1 MPLFKKNELQSMRGY
16 FREALPETV
25 EKMVQLGQTRD
36 SDKNRLPAEILN
48 WR

>member
-1 MPLFKKNELQSMRGY
+1 MPLFKKNELQSMRGH
-16 FREALPETV
+16 FRAALPETV
-25 EKMVQLGQTRD
+25 EKMVQLGQAGS